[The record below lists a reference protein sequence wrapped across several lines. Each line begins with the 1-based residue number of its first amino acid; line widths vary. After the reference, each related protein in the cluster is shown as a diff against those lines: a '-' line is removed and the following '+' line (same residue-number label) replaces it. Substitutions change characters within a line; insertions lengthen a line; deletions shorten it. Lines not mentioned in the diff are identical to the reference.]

1 MVHSLEIIF
10 WVSGFIIFY
19 AFGGYGVFL
28 LLILKIR
35 RIFYR
40 PNEIPGEMADDQL
53 PDVCL
58 IIAAYN
64 ERDYV
69 GMKIKNSLSLDYPAD
84 KLTIIWV
91 NDGSDDG
98 TPELAANYPEVTLLH
113 NPKRSGKIEA
123 MNRGVEFSK
132 APILLF
138 SDANT
143 VLSKNSLRAVVRHF
157 QDKTVGCVAGEK
169 QFYKDK
175 DQPVAAVGEGF
186 YWKIESWLKRLDYQ
200 FYSAIGA
207 TGELFA
213 VRRELFQRVEPD
225 TLLDDF
231 MISMRI
237 TQQGFRVAYE
247 PKAVA
252 SEHGSSNVKEE
263 MKRKVRIAAG
273 CYQSLFRLKKLLNPF
288 FNFRLFFQYISH
300 KVLRWTLAPLALI
313 SMLVSTVFI
322 LIGQEQFQ
330 VFSIYSVLFFLQVL
344 FYGLAVVGFLSQKNP
359 MRIRFIYAPFYFV
372 AMNFAMFKGFFRFLK
387 GKQNVLWE
395 KAERSGI
402 NHR

>member
-1 MVHSLEIIF
+1 MGNYLEIIF
-10 WVSGFIIFY
+10 WISGFIVFY
-19 AFGGYGVFL
+19 SFGGYGIVLFIL
-28 LLILKIR
+28 LKIR
-35 RIFYR
+35 SIFFR
-40 PNEIPGEMADDQL
+40 TKNITGEMSDKDL
-53 PDVCL
+53 PEVCL

-64 ERDYV
+64 ERNYV
-69 GMKIKNSLSLDYPAD
+69 DMKIENSLSIDYPSD
-84 KLTIIWV
+84 KLKVIWV

-98 TPELAANYPEVTLLH
+98 TPELAAKYPEVTLLH

-123 MNRGVEFSK
+123 MNRGVAFSTS
-132 APILLF
+132 PILMF

-143 VLSKNSLRAVVRHF
+143 VLSKNSLKAVVRHF

-169 QFYKDK
+169 QFYKEK
-175 DQPVAAVGEGF
+175 DQAVASVGEGF
-186 YWKIESWLKRLDYQ
+186 YWKIESWLKLLDYQ
-200 FYSAIGA
+200 FYSTIGA

-213 VRRELFQRVEPD
+213 VRRELYQRVEPD

-247 PKAVA
+247 PMAVA

-288 FNFRLFFQYISH
+288 FNFKLFFQYVSH

-313 SMLVSTVFI
+313 SILFSNLFI
-322 LIGQEQFQ
+322 LIGQDQIRP
-330 VFSIYSVLFFLQVL
+330 FSLYSLLFYLQVL
-344 FYGLAVVGFLSQKNP
+344 FYILTILGFVTQNKP
-359 MRIRFIYAPFYFV
+359 IRIKLIYAPFYFV
-372 AMNFAMFKGFFRFLK
+372 AMNYAMFKGFFRFLK

-395 KAERSGI
+395 KAARSGEK
-402 NHR
+402 HK